1 MEYNEEDFLS
11 LSGIQHFKF
20 CRRQW
25 ALIHIEQQWQEN
37 LRTVEGEILHKKAH
51 DNLLKEKRG
60 NLIISRGI
68 AVFSKSL
75 GINGICDVVEFR
87 KDKEGVAIFGRE
99 GLYKPAPVEYKRG
112 KPKEDDIDI
121 LQLTAQAMCL
131 EEMLNCEIKVGY
143 MFYGEINHR
152 IEVEFTDEL
161 KNCVVEI
168 CKEMHEIYKRR
179 YTPKVKPS
187 KKCSACSLKNIC
199 MPKLCKNLSVKD
211 YIERSLKE

>member
-1 MEYNEEDFLS
+1 MDYNEEDFLS
-11 LSGIQHFKF
+11 LSGIQHFEF

-37 LRTVEGEILHKKAH
+37 LRTVEGEILHEKAH

-60 NLIISRGI
+60 DLIISRGM

-75 GINGICDVVEFR
+75 GINGVCDVVEFQ
-87 KDKEGVAIFGRE
+87 KDKEGVPIFGRE
-99 GLYKPAPVEYKRG
+99 GLYKPIPIEYKRG

-131 EEMLNCEIKVGY
+131 EEMLNCEINVGY
-143 MFYGEINHR
+143 MFYGETNHR
-152 IEVEFTDEL
+152 IKVEFIDEL
-161 KNCVVEI
+161 KKRVMEI
-168 CKEMHEIYKRR
+168 CKEMHKIYERQC
-179 YTPKVKPS
+179 TPKVKPS
-187 KKCSACSLKNIC
+187 KKCNACSLKNIC

-211 YIERSLKE
+211 YIERSLEE